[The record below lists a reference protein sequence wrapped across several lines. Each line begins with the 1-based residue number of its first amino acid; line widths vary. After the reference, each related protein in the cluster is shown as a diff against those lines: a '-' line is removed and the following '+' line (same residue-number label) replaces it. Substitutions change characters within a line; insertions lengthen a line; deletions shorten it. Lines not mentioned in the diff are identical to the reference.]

1 MIETT
6 TKYICD
12 KCKQDSKEFFKLQR
26 VQINTVHQQPATTYR
41 LYGDGIMMSYDDCNP
56 AYHLCGDCIKLMEE
70 FLFPIVIAGE
80 K

>member
-1 MIETT
+1 MSVSNETHSLPFFANGASVIETT
-6 TKYICD
+6 T
-12 KCKQDSKEFFKLQR
+12 
-26 VQINTVHQQPATTYR
+26 HQQPATTYR